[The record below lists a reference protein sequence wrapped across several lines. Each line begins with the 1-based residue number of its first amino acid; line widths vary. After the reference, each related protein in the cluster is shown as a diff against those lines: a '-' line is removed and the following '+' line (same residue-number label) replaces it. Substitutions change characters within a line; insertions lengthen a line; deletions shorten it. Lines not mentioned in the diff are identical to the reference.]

1 MSTVNIQNKDFTWS
15 TDFMYSTNKEEI
27 VELYN
32 GKVDDIGNSWFIGE
46 ALGVYYDYKKI
57 GIWQDSRRILLK
69 LKNIIRMVTNLH
81 QE

>member
-1 MSTVNIQNKDFTWS
+1 
-15 TDFMYSTNKEEI
+15 MYSTNKEEI

-57 GIWQDSRRILLK
+57 MLFHI
-69 LKNIIRMVTNLH
+69 V
-81 QE
+81 